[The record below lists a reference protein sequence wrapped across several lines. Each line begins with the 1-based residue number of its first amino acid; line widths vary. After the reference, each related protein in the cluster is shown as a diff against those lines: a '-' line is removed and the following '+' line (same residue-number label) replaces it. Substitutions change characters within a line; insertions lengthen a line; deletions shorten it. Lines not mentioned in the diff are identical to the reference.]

1 MDQQF
6 VPFPPPALLEGM
18 MYASALAAQETMR
31 ADYLAAAAAAFE
43 QRLVATTAHAAALE
57 AQMASTPP
65 CDCSKCFTAFCK
77 TGSPIAGS
85 RTSCA
90 HVCSRVE
97 QPGSQE
103 RYKEQIDALQK
114 KVVEVVSSMDYP
126 EDKKNRIIAFLAPPR
141 VVLDPFQYHIP
152 EYCRLKMAELDTW
165 ANKLSWGLAKH
176 SLPEITADL
185 IRSVLASKGHLVGL
199 APKPAKNKSV
209 KPKQGGGGGSGRA

>member
-1 MDQQF
+1 MDQPF
-6 VPFPPPALLEGM
+6 VLVPYMGM
-18 MYASALAAQETMR
+18 IDPRLVEMAGY
-31 ADYLAAAAAAFE
+31 AAATSFA
-43 QRLVATTAHAAALE
+43 AHAAVEEANARTAALE

-90 HVCSRVE
+90 HVCSRGE
-97 QPGSQE
+97 QPGSQDS
-103 RYKEQIDALQK
+103 YKEQIDALQNK
-114 KVVEVVSSMDYP
+114 FVEVLSSMDYS